1 MELHEVMGDAHAA
14 AAAAAADAAR
24 RRRAARPHATSAVIV
39 SLTTGCW
46 SSARTS

>member
-14 AAAAAADAAR
+14 AAADAA
-24 RRRAARPHATSAVIV
+24 RRAARPHATSAVIV

>member
-14 AAAAAADAAR
+14 AAAAAADAR